1 MISSKQEK
9 SKIIQKP
16 RKKIK
21 KEPIQKLN
29 QKYTEAIGRRKR
41 AIARIRFFS
50 QKGLKEIIVN
60 EKPYF
65 EYFPSKE
72 MQSILLSPMNLTGI
86 EKDFKIIIKVKGG
99 GLHAQSE
106 AIRHGF
112 ARVLVKINNDYK
124 KRLKQAGFLTRDSR
138 ERERKKFG
146 LKRARRAPQ
155 WSKR

>member
-1 MISSKQEK
+1 MVSSKQEK
-9 SKIIQKP
+9 SKTIQKS

-21 KEPIQKLN
+21 KEPVQTLN
-29 QKYTEAIGRRKR
+29 QKYTEAVGRRKR

-65 EYFPSKE
+65 EYFPGNE
-72 MQSILLSPMNLTGI
+72 MRAILLSPMNLLNI
-86 EKDFKIIIKVKGG
+86 EKDFKIIVRVKGG

-112 ARVLVKINNDYK
+112 ARALVKIDNDYK
-124 KRLKQAGFLTRDSR
+124 KRLKQAGFITRDSR